1 MIISTI
7 ILKEL
12 ENEEI
17 NRTTNITTQIH
28 KMSEIYD
35 NNSTF
40 AKFDIIVAYDAHD
53 GGIGRAGE
61 LPWSIPQD
69 LARFRNITTSTI
81 DKMKKNIVIM
91 GRRTYESLPFI
102 AGLPRRINIVLT
114 HAPHLCKDSNTG
126 PMTCPSLHSALMLA
140 HHLVENNVAENT
152 FVIGGQC
159 VYNDALLHP
168 GLKSVRAT
176 VVQTGS
182 QREPYDAFFP
192 VHHLEHMQV
201 DGMSDWVQN
210 NDLQF
215 RYMTFKNI

>member
-1 MIISTI
+1 MNMTV
-7 ILKEL
+7 
-12 ENEEI
+12 
-17 NRTTNITTQIH
+17 
-28 KMSEIYD
+28 D
-35 NNSTF
+35 AF

-69 LARFRNITTSTI
+69 LARFRHITSFTKNKT
-81 DKMKKNIVIM
+81 KKNIVIM
-91 GRRTYESLPFI
+91 GKKTYASLPFSG
-102 AGLPRRINIVLT
+102 GLPRRINIVLT
-114 HAPHLCKDSNTG
+114 HAPHLGKESNNG

-140 HHLVENNVAENT
+140 HHLVENNIAENT

-159 VYNDALLHP
+159 VYEEALHHP

-176 VVQTGS
+176 VVQTL

-192 VHHLEHMQV
+192 VHQLERMQI
-201 DGMSDWVQN
+201 DGMSDWVRDN

-215 RYMTFKNI
+215 RYVTFTNNK